1 MLALGVSFLSGL
13 AVGAAVGVA
22 ATVLA
27 ALTLLPALLGFIG
40 PRVLSRRQRR
50 NLAADGPAEA
60 PLTGFWSRWALFVQ
74 RRPVVPVA
82 VALVIIGTLASP
94 FFSLRLGTSDQGNDP
109 VGTTTRMAYDML
121 ATGFG
126 PGFNGPLQLVAEVP
140 TSTEPGFAHRLVAG
154 VTAQPD
160 VARVEPAVVPAKQG
174 IDVLLVN
181 VYPKTAPQSAAT
193 TDLINQLRVSTIPRA
208 TAGSGVD
215 VYVGG
220 QTATFVDFD
229 HVISDKL
236 PLFIAVVIL
245 LSFLLLVVV
254 FRSIVIPLTGALMN
268 LLSLGAALG
277 ILVAVFQ
284 KGWLASAI
292 GVSSSGPIEAYLPV
306 MMFAIVFGLSM
317 DYQVFLVTRIHE
329 EWLTTHDNA
338 TAVRNGLAATGKTIT
353 AAALIMIMVFGSFA
367 SGSER
372 VIKEFGLGLA
382 GAVLVDA
389 VLIRMAIVP
398 ALMRMLGR
406 ANWWF
411 PRWADRLVPHVSVE
425 PQTHDQVLD
434 EPRLQEQ
441 LLSQMDGQ
449 SEDLLVTS
457 SCVESQLMVDTL
469 VSGDSLHIQ

>member
-1 MLALGVSFLSGL
+1 MCIALLGMLALGVSFLSGL

-40 PRVLSRRQRR
+40 LVFLAGGNVEIGDRQSRRGPFYRLLVPLGPVCSAATRR
-50 NLAADGPAEA
+50 TRRRRSGDRRHARHTVLLVAARY
-60 PLTGFWSRWALFVQ
+60 L
-74 RRPVVPVA
+74 
-82 VALVIIGTLASP
+82 
-94 FFSLRLGTSDQGNDP
+94 
-109 VGTTTRMAYDML
+109 
-121 ATGFG
+121 G
-126 PGFNGPLQLVAEVP
+126 PGQRPGRHDDPYGVRHARHGIRSRFNGPLQLVADVP
-140 TSTEPGFAHRLVAG
+140 TSTEPGFAQRVVAG
-154 VTAQPD
+154 VAAQPD
-160 VARVEPAVVPAKQG
+160 VTRVEPAVVPAKQG
-174 IDVLLVN
+174 TDLLLVN
-181 VYPKTAPQSAAT
+181 VYPNTVPESPAT

-254 FRSIVIPLTGALMN
+254 FRSVVIPLTGALMN

-317 DYQVFLVTRIHE
+317 DYQVFLVTRIDE

-389 VLIRMAIVP
+389 VLVRMAIVP

-411 PRWADRLVPHVSVE
+411 PAGRTAWSRTCQWNRKPTTGSRRGPRPGADRPIGARRPAHAN
-425 PQTHDQVLD
+425 
-434 EPRLQEQ
+434 
-441 LLSQMDGQ
+441 
-449 SEDLLVTS
+449 
-457 SCVESQLMVDTL
+457 
-469 VSGDSLHIQ
+469 